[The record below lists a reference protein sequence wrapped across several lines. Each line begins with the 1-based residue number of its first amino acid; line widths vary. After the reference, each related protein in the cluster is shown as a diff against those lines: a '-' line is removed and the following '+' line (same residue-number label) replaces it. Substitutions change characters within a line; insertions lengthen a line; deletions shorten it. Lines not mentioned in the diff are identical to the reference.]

1 LAGPG
6 IRRSKALTL
15 LRLPSFKF
23 ALNQAWCT
31 LLATAMDLLSWL
43 QLLALDG
50 RLARAEPA
58 TVRTDLLDVPAR
70 LAEHARRRELKFDP
84 DWPATYRAIA
94 AWDRIQALPDPG

>member
-1 LAGPG
+1 
-6 IRRSKALTL
+6 RSKALTL

-23 ALNQAWCT
+23 ALNQAWYT
-31 LLATAMDLLSWL
+31 LLATAMDLLAWL

-58 TVRTDLLDVPAR
+58 AIRTDLLDVPAK
-70 LAEHARRRELKFDP
+70 LAEHARRRELKLDP
-84 DWPATYRAIA
+84 AWPAAHHVVT